1 MSSVPED
8 RSIRQQ
14 DIKKGLQFIQSTLP
28 YPGTQEQYELFI
40 RGLVRN
46 LFNEGND
53 AYREGDWGRS
63 QSHYTEALNISDYAN
78 SEEIHISNEI
88 LEKLHVNRIAC
99 YSNLRLH
106 DKVLENCEIALRLN
120 ENNFRA
126 LYRKSKA
133 LNELGRYKKA
143 YDVVAKCSLAV
154 PQDESVIKLTQ
165 ELAQKLGLK
174 IRKAYVRARPTSSNS
189 VSGEVSIKNSNSSV
203 EDIESDLSEEKQETL
218 STVSSSNFVPE
229 MSSDLASI
237 PMQSVS
243 SVMPLQVEKSSL
255 PSAVLANGGNL
266 SFSIPEA
273 CLDCGDGDDI
283 SIGEELDELLDS
295 VPDSDENV
303 TQTTVVRGPIPSA
316 SVAPNIAF
324 STTLLG
330 TLPVGAGFVPAASF
344 SEMYS
349 QPLAS
354 SLENFCS
361 SLNTFPISDSKRDLS
376 SSVSRDGTP
385 TLNSNNSSLLLINGP
400 KALFGTEDYMGIAG
414 QTRNDFSHVFSSGTA
429 NIAVSASLVGRNP
442 LEGTHELRQACQLCF
457 IKTGPK
463 LLDFTYHPNLEHKC
477 KKDILIGKIKNS
489 EDKSWKKIRPRPTKT
504 QYVGPYYICKD
515 VAAEEECRYPGHC
528 TFAYCQEEID
538 VWTLER
544 KGAFSREALFGGN
557 GKINFT
563 VSQLLQEHHGLFMFL
578 CEKCFDHKPRII
590 SKRNKDNSS
599 SCSHPAMHDFE
610 DNKCLVHILRET
622 TVKYSKIRSFHAQC
636 QLDLC
641 RHEVHYGCL
650 REDECFYAHSLIEL
664 KVWIMQNETGMSH
677 DTIAQESKKYWQNM
691 EANAHGAQVLGNQ
704 MKHGSLNLK
713 MKFVCAQCWRN
724 GQVSEPDKNKKYC
737 SAKAR
742 HPWTKDRRVVLVMS
756 NERKKWMTIRPLPT
770 KKQVPSQF
778 DLCNHIASGKKCQY
792 VGNCSFAHSPEERE
806 MWTYMKENS
815 IQDMEQLYE
824 MWLKSQKPEKGEDT
838 ATQANKENGKQ
849 IHMPT
854 DYAEVTVD
862 FHCWMC
868 GKNCNSEKQWQGHIS
883 SEKHKEKVFHT
894 EDDQNCWQ
902 HRFPTGYF
910 NICDRYMAGTCI
922 EGNNCKFAHGNA
934 ELHEWEER
942 RDVLRMKLSKARK
955 DHLIAPNDND
965 FGKYS
970 FLFKD
975 LN

>member
-1 MSSVPED
+1 MSNVSVD

-14 DIKKGLQFIQSTLP
+14 EIKKGLQFIQSTLP
-28 YPGTQEQYELFI
+28 YPGTQEQYEVFI
-40 RGLVRN
+40 RELVKN

-53 AYREGDWGRS
+53 AYREGNWDGS
-63 QSHYTEALNISDYAN
+63 LNNYSEALNIADYAN
-78 SEEIHISNEI
+78 SEGIRLSDEI

-99 YSNLRLH
+99 YSKKELY
-106 DKVLENCEIALRLN
+106 DKVLEDCGIVLKLN
-120 ENNFRA
+120 GNNFRA

-133 LNELGRYKKA
+133 LKELGRYKEA
-143 YDVVAKCSLAV
+143 YDAVAKCSLAV

-174 IRKAYVRARPTSSNS
+174 IRKAYVRAKSSNT
-189 VSGEVSIKNSNSSV
+189 SI
-203 EDIESDLSEEKQETL
+203 EDIESDFSNWKEKIL
-218 STVSSSNFVPE
+218 SSSSPSSFTPE
-229 MSSDLASI
+229 VSSDLSPLPMASLI
-237 PMQSVS
+237 TLPA
-243 SVMPLQVEKSSL
+243 EKSSL
-255 PSAVLANGGNL
+255 TTASLANGG
-266 SFSIPEA
+266 SFPIPEG

-283 SIGEELDELLDS
+283 IGDELDELLDS
-295 VPDSDENV
+295 VSDSGENV
-303 TQTTVVRGPIPSA
+303 MPSTVVRGAIPTATIAPSIPFSA
-316 SVAPNIAF
+316 P
-324 STTLLG
+324 LLG
-330 TLPVGAGFVPAASF
+330 TLSVGAGFVPAASF

-349 QPLAS
+349 QPLVS
-354 SLENFCS
+354 GLDSFCS
-361 SLNTFPISDSKRDLS
+361 SLSTFSISDSKRDIPNS
-376 SSVSRDGTP
+376 ISRDVASA
-385 TLNSNNSSLLLINGP
+385 LNSNSPLRLMNGP
-400 KALFGTEDYMGIAG
+400 TSLFGSESYIGISSPA
-414 QTRNDFSHVFSSGTA
+414 RNDFSSVFGSGPA
-429 NIAVSASLVGRNP
+429 NIPVSSTSTLVTKNP
-442 LEGTHELRQACQLCF
+442 LENTHDLRQACQSCF
-457 IKTGPK
+457 IKKGPK
-463 LLDFTYHPNLEHKC
+463 VLDYTYLPNLEHMC
-477 KKDILIGKIKNS
+477 KKDILIGRIKNS

-544 KGAFSREALFGGN
+544 KGAFSREALFEGSGE
-557 GKINFT
+557 ISLT
-563 VSQLLQEHHGLFMFL
+563 VSRLLQEHHGQFMFL
-578 CEKCFDHKPRII
+578 CEKCFEHKPRII
-590 SKRNKDNSS
+590 SKNKDNASY
-599 SCSHPAMHDFE
+599 CSHPAMHDFE
-610 DNKCLVHILRET
+610 DNKCLVHILEET
-622 TVKYSKIRSFHAQC
+622 TVKYSKIRPFHVHC

-641 RHEVHYGCL
+641 RHEVRYGCS
-650 REDECFYAHSLIEL
+650 RDDECFYAHSLVEL
-664 KVWIMQNETGMSH
+664 KVWIMQSKTGISH
-677 DTIAQESKKYWQNM
+677 EAVVQESKKYRQNM
-691 EANAHGAQVLGNQ
+691 ESNALGTQTLSNQV
-704 MKHGSLNLK
+704 KHGSLNLK

-742 HPWTKDRRVVLVMS
+742 HPWTKDRRVMLVMS
-756 NERKKWMTIRPLPT
+756 NERKKWNTIRPLPT
-770 KKQVPSQF
+770 KKQVPLQF
-778 DLCNHIASGKKCQY
+778 DLCNHIASGKKCLY
-792 VGNCSFAHSPEERE
+792 VGNCSFAHSHEERE
-806 MWTYMKENS
+806 MWTYMKENG

-824 MWLKSQKPEKGEDT
+824 MWLKSQKPEKGEDP
-838 ATQANKENGKQ
+838 AAQANKENGKQ

-910 NICDRYMAGTCI
+910 SICDRYMAGTCV
-922 EGNNCKFAHGNA
+922 EGNNCKFAHGPA
-934 ELHEWEER
+934 ELREWEER
-942 RDVLRMKLSKARK
+942 RHVLRMKLSKARK

>member
-1 MSSVPED
+1 MSNVLED

-28 YPGTQEQYELFI
+28 YPGTQEQYE
-40 RGLVRN
+40 GLY
-46 LFNEGND
+46 E
-53 AYREGDWGRS
+53 
-63 QSHYTEALNISDYAN
+63 
-78 SEEIHISNEI
+78 
-88 LEKLHVNRIAC
+88 
-99 YSNLRLH
+99 
-106 DKVLENCEIALRLN
+106 KVLEDCEIALRLN
-120 ENNFRA
+120 DNNFRA
-126 LYRKSKA
+126 LYRKAKA

-143 YDVVAKCSLAV
+143 YDAVAKCSLAV

-174 IRKAYVRARPTSSNS
+174 IRKAYVRAKPPSSHS
-189 VSGEVSIKNSNSSV
+189 VSGELSIKNSNSSI
-203 EDIESDLSEEKQETL
+203 EDIESDLSEHKQETL
-218 STVSSSNFVPE
+218 SSVSSSASNFSPEVSNDLISVSVP
-229 MSSDLASI
+229 SI
-237 PMQSVS
+237 S
-243 SVMPLQVEKSSL
+243 SVMSLQVEKSSL
-255 PSAVLANGGNL
+255 PSAVLANGGNV
-266 SFSIPEA
+266 SFSMPEA
-273 CLDCGDGDDI
+273 CLDCGDGDI
-283 SIGEELDELLDS
+283 IIGEELDELLDLVPHPDES
-295 VPDSDENV
+295 VM
-303 TQTTVVRGPIPSA
+303 QTTVVRGSIPTA
-316 SVAPNIAF
+316 SVAPKIPF
-324 STTLLG
+324 STPLLG
-330 TLPVGAGFVPAASF
+330 TLPVGAGFVATASF

-361 SLNTFPISDSKRDLS
+361 TLNNFSINDTKRDLS

-385 TLNSNNSSLLLINGP
+385 ALSSSSSLFQINGP
-400 KALFGTEDYMGIAG
+400 NSLFGSENYMGIVG
-414 QTRNDFSHVFSSGTA
+414 QNRNDFSNIFSSAPA
-429 NIAVSASLVGRNP
+429 NIPISSSVIGRNP
-442 LEGTHELRQACQLCF
+442 LEGTHDLRQACQLCF

-463 LLDFTYHPNLEHKC
+463 LLDYTYHPNLEHKC
-477 KKDILIGKIKNS
+477 KKDILIGRIKNS

-557 GKINFT
+557 GEITFT

-622 TVKYSKIRSFHAQC
+622 TVKYSKIRPFHVQC

-641 RHEVHYGCL
+641 RHEVRYGCL
-650 REDECFYAHSLIEL
+650 REDECFYAHSLVEL
-664 KVWIMQNETGMSH
+664 KVWIMQNEKGISH
-677 DTIAQESKKYWQNM
+677 DTVVQESKKYWQNM
-691 EANAHGAQVLGNQ
+691 EANAHGSQVLGNQ
-704 MKHGSLNLK
+704 VKHGSLNLK

-724 GQVSEPDKNKKYC
+724 GQVSEPDKNRKYC

-770 KKQVPSQF
+770 KKQVPLQF

-806 MWTYMKENS
+806 MWTYMKENG
-815 IQDMEQLYE
+815 IQDMEQLYDI
-824 MWLKSQKPEKGEDT
+824 WLKNQKPEKGDDT
-838 ATQANKENGKQ
+838 APQANKENGKQ

-902 HRFPTGYF
+902 YRFPTGF
-910 NICDRYMAGTCI
+910 FSICDRYTAGACT

-934 ELHEWEER
+934 ELREWEER
-942 RDVLRMKLSKARK
+942 RDVLRMKLRKARK

>member
-203 EDIESDLSEEKQETL
+203 EDIES
-218 STVSSSNFVPE
+218 
-229 MSSDLASI
+229 
-237 PMQSVS
+237 
-243 SVMPLQVEKSSL
+243 
-255 PSAVLANGGNL
+255 
-266 SFSIPEA
+266 EA

-400 KALFGTEDYMGIAG
+400 NALFGTEDYMGIAG

-544 KGAFSREALFGGN
+544 KGAFSREAVFGGN

-641 RHEVHYGCL
+641 RHEVRYGCL

>member
-1 MSSVPED
+1 MSNVSVD
-8 RSIRQQ
+8 RSIRLQE
-14 DIKKGLQFIQSTLP
+14 IKKGLQFIQSTLP
-28 YPGTQEQYELFI
+28 YPGTQEQYEIFI
-40 RGLVRN
+40 RELVKN

-53 AYREGDWGRS
+53 EYREGKWEGS
-63 QSHYTEALNISDYAN
+63 LNHYSEALNIADYAN
-78 SEEIHISNEI
+78 SEGIHISDEI

-99 YSNLRLH
+99 YSKKGLH
-106 DKVLENCEIALRLN
+106 DKVLEDCGIVLKLN

-133 LNELGRYKKA
+133 LKELGRYKEA
-143 YDVVAKCSLAV
+143 YDAVAKCSLAV

-174 IRKAYVRARPTSSNS
+174 IRKAYVRAKPSPNP
-189 VSGEVSIKNSNSSV
+189 VSGEVSSKSSNTSI
-203 EDIESDLSEEKQETL
+203 EDIESDFSNWKEKIL
-218 STVSSSNFVPE
+218 SSSSSPSSFTPE
-229 MSSDLASI
+229 VSSDLSPLPMASLI
-237 PMQSVS
+237 TLPA
-243 SVMPLQVEKSSL
+243 EKSSL
-255 PSAVLANGGNL
+255 AATSLANGG
-266 SFSIPEA
+266 SFIVPEV
-273 CLDCGDGDDI
+273 CLDCMDGDDI
-283 SIGEELDELLDS
+283 IGDELDELLDS
-295 VPDSDENV
+295 VSDSGESVMPN
-303 TQTTVVRGPIPSA
+303 TVVRGAIPTA
-316 SVAPNIAF
+316 TMAPSIPF
-324 STTLLG
+324 STPLLG
-330 TLPVGAGFVPAASF
+330 TLSVGPGFVPAASF

-349 QPLAS
+349 QPLVS
-354 SLENFCS
+354 GLDSFCS
-361 SLNTFPISDSKRDLS
+361 SLTTFSISDSKRDIS
-376 SSVSRDGTP
+376 NSVPRDVTSA
-385 TLNSNNSSLLLINGP
+385 LNSNSPLRLMNGP
-400 KALFGTEDYMGIAG
+400 TSLFGSENYIGISSPG
-414 QTRNDFSHVFSSGTA
+414 RNDYSSVFGSGPPS
-429 NIAVSASLVGRNP
+429 IPVSTTPSLVARNP
-442 LEGTHELRQACQLCF
+442 LENTHELRQACQSCF
-457 IKTGPK
+457 IKKGPK
-463 LLDFTYHPNLEHKC
+463 VLDYTYLPSLEHMC
-477 KKDILIGKIKNS
+477 KKDILVGRIKNS

-544 KGAFSREALFGGN
+544 KGAFSREALFEGSGE
-557 GKINFT
+557 IRLT
-563 VSQLLQEHHGLFMFL
+563 VSRLLQEHHGQFMFL
-578 CEKCFDHKPRII
+578 CEKCFEHKPRII
-590 SKRNKDNSS
+590 SKNKDNASY
-599 SCSHPAMHDFE
+599 CSHPAMHDFE
-610 DNKCLVHILRET
+610 DNKCLVHILQET
-622 TVKYSKIRSFHAQC
+622 TVKYSKIRPFHAQC

-641 RHEVHYGCL
+641 RHEVRYGCS
-650 REDECFYAHSLIEL
+650 RDDECFYAHSLVEL
-664 KVWIMQNETGMSH
+664 QVWIMQSKTGISH
-677 DTIAQESKKYWQNM
+677 EAIVQESKKYWQAM
-691 EANAHGAQVLGNQ
+691 ESNAHGTQVLSSQ
-704 MKHGSLNLK
+704 VKHGSLNLK

-742 HPWTKDRRVVLVMS
+742 HPWTKDRRVMLVMS
-756 NERKKWMTIRPLPT
+756 NERKKWNTIRPLPT
-770 KKQVPSQF
+770 KKQVPLQF

-792 VGNCSFAHSPEERE
+792 VGNCSFAHSHEERE
-806 MWTYMKENS
+806 MWTYMKENG

-824 MWLKSQKPEKGEDT
+824 MWLKSQKPEKGEDP
-838 ATQANKENGKQ
+838 AAQANKENGKQ

-910 NICDRYMAGTCI
+910 SICDRYMAGTCV
-922 EGNNCKFAHGNA
+922 EGNNCKFAHGPA
-934 ELHEWEER
+934 ELREWEER
-942 RDVLRMKLSKARK
+942 RHVLRMKLSKARK

>member
-1 MSSVPED
+1 MSNVSVD
-8 RSIRQQ
+8 RSTRLQE
-14 DIKKGLQFIQSTLP
+14 IKKGLQFIQSTLP
-28 YPGTQEQYELFI
+28 YPGTQEQYEIFI
-40 RGLVRN
+40 WELVKN

-53 AYREGDWGRS
+53 AYRESDWEGS
-63 QSHYTEALNISDYAN
+63 LNHYSEALNIADYAS
-78 SEEIHISNEI
+78 SEGIHISDEI

-99 YSNLRLH
+99 YSKKGLH
-106 DKVLENCEIALRLN
+106 DRVLEDCGIVLNLN

-133 LNELGRYKKA
+133 LKELGRYKEA
-143 YDVVAKCSLAV
+143 YDAVAKCSLAV

-174 IRKAYVRARPTSSNS
+174 IRKAYVRAKSSNT
-189 VSGEVSIKNSNSSV
+189 SI
-203 EDIESDLSEEKQETL
+203 EDIESDFPSWKEKVLSP
-218 STVSSSNFVPE
+218 SSAPPSFAPE
-229 MSSDLASI
+229 LTSDLPPLPMASLI
-237 PMQSVS
+237 TLPM
-243 SVMPLQVEKSSL
+243 EKSSL
-255 PSAVLANGGNL
+255 SAASLANGG
-266 SFSIPEA
+266 SFASIPDG

-283 SIGEELDELLDS
+283 LGDELDELLDS
-295 VPDSDENV
+295 AVSDPGGSV
-303 TQTTVVRGPIPSA
+303 MPSTIVRGTIPTATIAPSLPFSA
-316 SVAPNIAF
+316 P
-324 STTLLG
+324 LLG
-330 TLPVGAGFVPAASF
+330 TLSVGAGFVPAASF

-349 QPLAS
+349 QPLVSA
-354 SLENFCS
+354 LDNFCS
-361 SLNTFPISDSKRDLS
+361 SLSTFSISDSKRDIS
-376 SSVSRDGTP
+376 SSISRDVTSA
-385 TLNSNNSSLLLINGP
+385 LNSNSPLRLMNGP
-400 KALFGTEDYMGIAG
+400 ASLFGSENYIGISSPA
-414 QTRNDFSHVFSSGTA
+414 RNDYSGTFGSGPA
-429 NIAVSASLVGRNP
+429 NLPVSTASFVVARNP
-442 LEGTHELRQACQLCF
+442 LEGTHELRQACQSCF
-457 IKTGPK
+457 IKKDPK
-463 LLDFTYHPNLEHKC
+463 LLDYTYHPNLEHMC
-477 KKDILIGKIKNS
+477 KKDTLIGRIKNS

-515 VAAEEECRYPGHC
+515 VAAGEECRYSGHC

-544 KGAFSREALFGGN
+544 KGAFSREALFEGN
-557 GKINFT
+557 GEISLT
-563 VSQLLQEHHGLFMFL
+563 VSRLLQEHHGLFMFL
-578 CEKCFDHKPRII
+578 CEKCFEHKPRII

-622 TVKYSKIRSFHAQC
+622 TVKYSKIRPFHPQC

-641 RHEVHYGCL
+641 RHEVRYGCS
-650 REDECFYAHSLIEL
+650 RDDECFYAHSLVEL
-664 KVWIMQNETGMSH
+664 QVWMMQNKTGISH
-677 DTIAQESKKYWQNM
+677 EAIVQESKKYWQNM
-691 EANAHGAQVLGNQ
+691 ESNAHGAQILSNQ
-704 MKHGSLNLK
+704 VKHGFLNMK
-713 MKFVCAQCWRN
+713 MKFVCAQCWRH
-724 GQVSEPDKNKKYC
+724 GQVSEPDRNKKYC

-742 HPWTKDRRVVLVMS
+742 HPWTKDRRVMLVMS
-756 NERKKWMTIRPLPT
+756 NERKKWNTIRPLPA
-770 KKQVPSQF
+770 KKQVPLQF

-792 VGNCSFAHSPEERE
+792 VGNCSFAHSHEERE

-824 MWLKSQKPEKGEDT
+824 MWLKSQKPEKGEEP
-838 ATQANKENGKQ
+838 AAQANKENGKQ

-894 EDDQNCWQ
+894 EDDQNRWQ
-902 HRFPTGYF
+902 HRFPTGCF
-910 NICDRYMAGTCI
+910 SLCDRYMAGTCV
-922 EGNNCKFAHGNA
+922 EGNNCKFAHGPA
-934 ELHEWEER
+934 ELREWEER
-942 RDVLRMKLSKARK
+942 RHVLRMKFSKARK

>member
-218 STVSSSNFVPE
+218 STVPSSNFVPE
-229 MSSDLASI
+229 VSSDLASI

-295 VPDSDENV
+295 VPDSDESV
-303 TQTTVVRGPIPSA
+303 TIYPVQFLEMEHQHLTAIIP
-316 SVAPNIAF
+316 
-324 STTLLG
+324 
-330 TLPVGAGFVPAASF
+330 
-344 SEMYS
+344 
-349 QPLAS
+349 
-354 SLENFCS
+354 
-361 SLNTFPISDSKRDLS
+361 
-376 SSVSRDGTP
+376 
-385 TLNSNNSSLLLINGP
+385 
-400 KALFGTEDYMGIAG
+400 LFY
-414 QTRNDFSHVFSSGTA
+414 FSGTA
-429 NIAVSASLVGRNP
+429 NVAVSASLVGRNP

-477 KKDILIGKIKNS
+477 KKDTLIGKIKNS

-641 RHEVHYGCL
+641 RHEVRYGCL
-650 REDECFYAHSLIEL
+650 REDECFYAHSLVEL

>member
-1 MSSVPED
+1 MSNVSVD

-14 DIKKGLQFIQSTLP
+14 EIKKGLQFIQSTLP
-28 YPGTQEQYELFI
+28 YPGTQEQYEIFI
-40 RGLVRN
+40 RELVKN

-53 AYREGDWGRS
+53 AYREGDWDGS
-63 QSHYTEALNISDYAN
+63 LNHYSEALNIADYAN
-78 SEEIHISNEI
+78 SEGIHISDEI
-88 LEKLHVNRIAC
+88 VERMHVNRIVC
-99 YSNLRLH
+99 YSKKGLH
-106 DKVLENCEIALRLN
+106 EKVLEDCGVVLKLN

-126 LYRKSKA
+126 LYRKAKA
-133 LNELGRYKKA
+133 LKELGRYKEA
-143 YDVVAKCSLAV
+143 YDAVAKCSLAV

-165 ELAQKLGLK
+165 ELAHKLGLK
-174 IRKAYVRARPTSSNS
+174 IRKAYVRAKPPANP
-189 VSGEVSIKNSNSSV
+189 VSGELSSKNSNSSI
-203 EDIESDLSEEKQETL
+203 EDIESDFSSWKEKPL
-218 STVSSSNFVPE
+218 SSSSSSSFTPE
-229 MSSDLASI
+229 VSSDLA
-237 PMQSVS
+237 
-243 SVMPLQVEKSSL
+243 PLPVGSLVGLPAAEKSSVPRASL
-255 PSAVLANGGNL
+255 TNGGTV
-266 SFSIPEA
+266 FTMPES
-273 CLDCGDGDDI
+273 CLDCGDGDI
-283 SIGEELDELLDS
+283 IIGDELDELLDS
-295 VPDSDENV
+295 VSDPGESV
-303 TQTTVVRGPIPSA
+303 LPSAVVRGTVPVATMAPSM
-316 SVAPNIAF
+316 PF
-324 STTLLG
+324 SPPLLG
-330 TLPVGAGFVPAASF
+330 TLPVGAGFVPTAAF

-349 QPLAS
+349 QPLVS
-354 SLENFCS
+354 SLDNFCA
-361 SLNTFPISDSKRDLS
+361 SLSTFSISDSKRDLPS
-376 SSVSRDGTP
+376 STSRDGT
-385 TLNSNNSSLLLINGP
+385 TALNSNSPLLLMNGP
-400 KALFGTEDYMGIAG
+400 TSLFGSENYVGMSGPA
-414 QTRNDFSHVFSSGTA
+414 RNDYSSVFGSSPA
-429 NIAVSASLVGRNP
+429 SMPVSASPLVARNP
-442 LEGTHELRQACQLCF
+442 LEGTHELRQACQVCF

-463 LLDFTYHPNLEHKC
+463 LLDYTYHPNLEHKC
-477 KKDILIGKIKNS
+477 KKDILIGRIKNS

-544 KGAFSREALFGGN
+544 KGAFSREALFGGS
-557 GKINFT
+557 GKINLT
-563 VSQLLQEHHGLFMFL
+563 VSRLLQEHHGLFMFL
-578 CEKCFDHKPRII
+578 CEKCFEHKPRII
-590 SKRNKDNSS
+590 SKRNKDNSA

-622 TVKYSKIRSFHAQC
+622 TVKYSKIRPFHVQC

-641 RHEVHYGCL
+641 RHEVRYGCS
-650 REDECFYAHSLIEL
+650 RDDECFYAHSLVEL
-664 KVWIMQNETGMSH
+664 KVWIMQNETGISH
-677 DTIAQESKKYWQNM
+677 EAIVQESKKYWQNM
-691 EANAHGAQVLGNQ
+691 ESNALGAQIISNQ
-704 MKHGSLNLK
+704 AKHGSLNLK
-713 MKFVCAQCWRN
+713 VKFVCAQCWRN

-770 KKQVPSQF
+770 KKQVPLQF

-806 MWTYMKENS
+806 MWTYMKETG

-824 MWLKSQKPEKGEDT
+824 MWLKSQKPEKGEDPAAQT
-838 ATQANKENGKQ
+838 NKENGKQ

-910 NICDRYMAGTCI
+910 SLCDRYMAGACA
-922 EGNNCKFAHGNA
+922 EGNNCKFAHGPA
-934 ELHEWEER
+934 ELREWEER
-942 RDVLRMKLSKARK
+942 RHVLRMKLSKARK

>member
-1 MSSVPED
+1 MSNVSVD
-8 RSIRQQ
+8 RSARLQEIR
-14 DIKKGLQFIQSTLP
+14 KGLQFIQSTLP
-28 YPGTQEQYELFI
+28 YPGTHEQYEVFI
-40 RGLVRN
+40 RELVKN

-53 AYREGDWGRS
+53 AYREGNWEGS
-63 QSHYTEALNISDYAN
+63 LSHYSEALNIADYAS
-78 SEEIHISNEI
+78 SEGIHISNEI
-88 LEKLHVNRIAC
+88 LEKLRVNRIVC
-99 YSNLRLH
+99 YSKKGQH
-106 DKVLENCEIALRLN
+106 DRVLEDCGVVLKLN

-133 LNELGRYKKA
+133 LKELGRYKEA
-143 YDVVAKCSLAV
+143 YDAVAKCSLAV

-174 IRKAYVRARPTSSNS
+174 IRKAYVRAKVSHTS
-189 VSGEVSIKNSNSSV
+189 I
-203 EDIESDLSEEKQETL
+203 EDIESDFSGWKEKGL
-218 STVSSSNFVPE
+218 SSSSSPTPSSFAPE
-229 MSSDLASI
+229 LPGNLAAL
-237 PMQSVS
+237 PSVS
-243 SVMPLQVEKSSL
+243 LAGLSAEKGCLSA
-255 PSAVLANGGNL
+255 PSLANGGPFPL
-266 SFSIPEA
+266 PEG

-283 SIGEELDELLDS
+283 LGDEIDELLDS
-295 VPDSDENV
+295 VSDPGESIMSS
-303 TQTTVVRGPIPSA
+303 TVVRGALPTAAITPSIPFSA
-316 SVAPNIAF
+316 P
-324 STTLLG
+324 LLG
-330 TLPVGAGFVPAASF
+330 TLSVGPGFVSAGSY

-349 QPLAS
+349 SQPLVS
-354 SLENFCS
+354 VLDTFCS
-361 SLNTFPISDSKRDLS
+361 SLSSFSIGDSKRDITSSLSRDVSSALNS
-376 SSVSRDGTP
+376 SSPLR
-385 TLNSNNSSLLLINGP
+385 LMNGP
-400 KALFGTEDYMGIAG
+400 TSLFGSENYIGISSPP
-414 QTRNDFSHVFSSGTA
+414 RNDYSSVFDGGLA
-429 NIAVSASLVGRNP
+429 NAPMSTTTPLVAWNP
-442 LEGTHELRQACQLCF
+442 LEATHELRQACQTCF
-457 IKTGPK
+457 VKKDLK
-463 LLDFTYHPNLEHKC
+463 LWEYTYNPTLEHLC

-515 VAAEEECRYPGHC
+515 VAAGEECRYSGHC

-544 KGAFSREALFGGN
+544 KGAFSREALFEGN
-557 GKINFT
+557 GEISLT
-563 VSQLLQEHHGLFMFL
+563 VSRLLQEHHGLFMFL
-578 CEKCFDHKPRII
+578 CEKCFEHKPRII

-599 SCSHPAMHDFE
+599 TCSHPAMHDFE

-622 TVKYSKIRSFHAQC
+622 TVKYSKIRPFHSQS

-641 RHEVHYGCL
+641 RHEVRYGCS
-650 REDECFYAHSLIEL
+650 RDDECFYAHSLVEL
-664 KVWIMQNETGMSH
+664 QVWMMQNKTGISH
-677 DTIAQESKKYWQNM
+677 EAIVQESKKYWQNM
-691 EANAHGAQVLGNQ
+691 ESNALGAQILSNQ
-704 MKHGSLNLK
+704 AKHGSLNLK

-742 HPWTKDRRVVLVMS
+742 HPWTKDRRVMLVMS
-756 NERKKWMTIRPLPT
+756 NERKKWNTIRPLPT
-770 KKQVPSQF
+770 KKQVPLQF

-792 VGNCSFAHSPEERE
+792 VGNCSFAHSQEERE
-806 MWTYMKENS
+806 MWTYMKENG

-824 MWLKSQKPEKGEDT
+824 MWLKSQKPEKGEDQ
-838 ATQANKENGKQ
+838 AAQANKENGKQ

-894 EDDQNCWQ
+894 EDDQNRWQ
-902 HRFPTGYF
+902 HRFPTGCF
-910 NICDRYMAGTCI
+910 SICERYMSGLCA
-922 EGNNCKFAHGNA
+922 EGNNCKFAHGPA
-934 ELHEWEER
+934 ELREWEER
-942 RDVLRMKLSKARK
+942 KQVLRMKFSKARK

>member
-1 MSSVPED
+1 
-8 RSIRQQ
+8 
-14 DIKKGLQFIQSTLP
+14 STLP

-40 RGLVRN
+40 QELVRN

-53 AYREGDWGRS
+53 VYREGDWRGS
-63 QSHYTEALNISDYAN
+63 VSHYTEAINIANYAN
-78 SEEIHISNEI
+78 SEEIQVSDDV

-99 YSNLRLH
+99 FSNMGLH
-106 DKVLENCEIALRLN
+106 EKVLEDCEVALRLN

-126 LYRKSKA
+126 LYRKAKA

-143 YDVVAKCSLAV
+143 YDAVAKCSLAV

-165 ELAQKLGLK
+165 DLAQKLGLK
-174 IRKAYVRARPTSSNS
+174 IRKAYVRAKPPSANS
-189 VSGEVSIKNSNSSV
+189 VSSDVSTRVRFYNPVTPISSV
-203 EDIESDLSEEKQETL
+203 SDLSDQKEEL
-218 STVSSSNFVPE
+218 VSAAASSNF
-229 MSSDLASI
+229 ASEV
-237 PMQSVS
+237 SKVS
-243 SVMPLQVEKSSL
+243 SVPVLSLSSAMPVPVEKVSL
-255 PSAVLANGGNL
+255 PSAVLANGGNV
-266 SFSIPEA
+266 SFPMPEA
-273 CLDCGDGDDI
+273 CLDCGDGDI
-283 SIGEELDELLDS
+283 IIGEELDELLDS
-295 VPDSDENV
+295 VPDPDESV
-303 TQTTVVRGPIPSA
+303 MQTTGARGPIPAGSVASSIPFSA
-316 SVAPNIAF
+316 S
-324 STTLLG
+324 LLG
-330 TLPVGAGFVPAASF
+330 TLPVSAGFVPSPSL
-344 SEMYS
+344 SEIFS

-354 SLENFCS
+354 SMENFCS
-361 SLNTFPISDSKRDLS
+361 PLSTFSISDPKRELS
-376 SSVSRDGTP
+376 SSSSRDGTP
-385 TLNSNNSSLLLINGP
+385 TLSSNNSPLFINGP
-400 KALFGTEDYMGIAG
+400 SSLFGSENYMGIAG
-414 QTRNDFSHVFSSGTA
+414 QTRNDFSNIFSSATA
-429 NIAVSASLVGRNP
+429 NIPVSSALVGRNP

-457 IKTGPK
+457 VKKGKGLLYSVGMTPLLKTKKK
-463 LLDFTYHPNLEHKC
+463 LAVLS
-477 KKDILIGKIKNS
+477 LIGHGELNCSSKYLVTFTSHLFSCSFKLILNH
-489 EDKSWKKIRPRPTKT
+489 
-504 QYVGPYYICKD
+504 

-544 KGAFSREALFGGN
+544 KGAFSRETLFGGN
-557 GKINFT
+557 GKVNLT
-563 VSQLLQEHHGLFMFL
+563 VSRLLQEHHGLFMFL

-622 TVKYSKIRSFHAQC
+622 MVKYSKIRPFQLRC

-650 REDECFYAHSLIEL
+650 REDKCFYAHSLVEL
-664 KVWIMQNETGMSH
+664 KVWIMQKETGISH
-677 DTIAQESKKYWQNM
+677 DAIVQESKKYWQNM
-691 EANAHGAQVLGNQ
+691 EASAHGSQILGNQ
-704 MKHGSLNLK
+704 MKYGSLNLK
-713 MKFVCAQCWRN
+713 MKFVCGQCWRN
-724 GQVSEPDKNKKYC
+724 GQVNEPDRNKKYC

-756 NERKKWMTIRPLPT
+756 NERKKWMTIRPLPA
-770 KKQVPSQF
+770 KKQVPLQF

-792 VGNCSFAHSPEERE
+792 DGNCSFAHSPEERE

-815 IQDMEQLYE
+815 IQDLEQLYDI
-824 MWLKSQKPEKGEDT
+824 WLKSQKPEKGDDMT
-838 ATQANKENGKQ
+838 AQANKENGKQ

-902 HRFPTGYF
+902 YRFPTGYF
-910 NICDRYMAGTCI
+910 SICDRYMAGTCT

-942 RDVLRMKLSKARK
+942 RQVLRMKLSKARK
-955 DHLIAPNDND
+955 DHLIAPSDND